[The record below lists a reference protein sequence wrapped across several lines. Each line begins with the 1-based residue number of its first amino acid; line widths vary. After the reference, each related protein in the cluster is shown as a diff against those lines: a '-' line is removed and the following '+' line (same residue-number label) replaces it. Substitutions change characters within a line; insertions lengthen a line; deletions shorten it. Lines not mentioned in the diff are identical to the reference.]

1 MGLRIVGRVRHKHW
15 MRLALLDIAGGAESL
30 SEIDV
35 AKLCRAH
42 GLRPPDRQR
51 IRRDRHG
58 RRRYLDCEWD
68 TEVGVI
74 VLEIDGAH
82 HMDVAHWEAD
92 MKRERQIVIGRRWVL
107 RASSYEARAEQ
118 PELAADLRAA
128 GVPSI

>member
-1 MGLRIVGRVRHKHW
+1 MDAAGPARH
-15 MRLALLDIAGGAESL
+15 RGGAESL

-35 AKLCRAH
+35 AKLCRVF
-42 GLRPPDRQR
+42 GLRPPDRQKM
-51 IRRDRHG
+51 RRDSQG
-58 RRRYLDCEWD
+58 RKRYLDCEWD

-82 HMDVAHWEAD
+82 HMDVAHWQAD

-118 PELAADLRAA
+118 SQLAADLRAM